1 VARRRFK
8 QAAEIWETHMRAY
21 SIAGLAALAL
31 LAAAAGGAH
40 ADELYAKRLFAK
52 NFAAQGK
59 SYACF
64 TRRYDAAHLAGHP
77 RQKVSVMKLLITAE
91 TLPEDKTLNYSFR
104 LGLNFRDRR
113 GNFDSS
119 GDCGH
124 PMASEISADKMHL
137 GCGVD
142 CDGGGISVELAH
154 ADKSTLIRLD
164 SIRIWQNNQPDDEGF
179 SLSGGADDRVF
190 RLDRASLDECRSLIA
205 DRKELAALR
214 HK

>member
-1 VARRRFK
+1 MRR
-8 QAAEIWETHMRAY
+8 I
-21 SIAGLAALAL
+21 SIAGLAALAM
-31 LAAAAGGAH
+31 LAAAADGAR
-40 ADELYAKRLFAK
+40 ADEQYAKRLFAG

-64 TRRYDAAHLAGHP
+64 VRRYDGAHLAKH
-77 RQKVSVMKLLITAE
+77 RQQKVSVMRLLVTAE
-91 TLPEDKTLNYSFR
+91 TVPEDKALNYSFR

-124 PMASEISADKMHL
+124 PTASELSADKMHL
-137 GCGVD
+137 GCAVD
-142 CDGGGISVELAH
+142 CDGGGISVELAR

-164 SIRIWQNNQPDDEGF
+164 SIRIWQDNKPDEEGF

-190 RLDRASLDECRSLIA
+190 RLDRASLDECRSLVT